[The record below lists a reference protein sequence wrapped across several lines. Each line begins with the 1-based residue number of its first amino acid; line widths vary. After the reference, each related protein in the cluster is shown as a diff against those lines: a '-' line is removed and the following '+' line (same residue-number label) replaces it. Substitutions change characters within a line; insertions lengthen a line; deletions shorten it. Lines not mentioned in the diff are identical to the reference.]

1 MVPKTPQ
8 FWKLYTCKNKCWKYS
23 EHELSQDP
31 FSNVKDDFME
41 AVGFIPVTELGVG
54 GIVSPQGFLDDY

>member
-1 MVPKTPQ
+1 MQLKDYDVLQRFTHGRFQKH
-8 FWKLYTCKNKCWKYS
+8 LNSENSTCKNKCWKYS

-41 AVGFIPVTELGVG
+41 AAGFYT
-54 GIVSPQGFLDDY
+54 SD

>member
-1 MVPKTPQ
+1 M
-8 FWKLYTCKNKCWKYS
+8 CWKYS